1 MGNHFEPGGRLNDLG
16 KILDYAD
23 TAGVILYL
31 TDPQCLF
38 LIWCVWSCPGVSKDL
53 SQTWHVKLSSSE
65 TMEL

>member
-31 TDPQCLF
+31 TDPQCRF
-38 LIWCVWSCPGVSKDL
+38 LIW
-53 SQTWHVKLSSSE
+53 
-65 TMEL
+65 